1 MADETRVPAKYRG
14 IGIRIEDDVVITAKG
29 NEVLTAGVA
38 KEVDEIE
45 AIMAAK
51 PGSPR
56 CMDRPVGI
64 SCAWPG
70 SSTTAWS
77 RQARRSSPALPG
89 VA

>member
-45 AIMAAK
+45 AIMAAGRAHNEAVEQHFAQLNAAAPAK
-51 PGSPR
+51 PATKASKR
-56 CMDRPVGI
+56 K
-64 SCAWPG
+64 AK
-70 SSTTAWS
+70 
-77 RQARRSSPALPG
+77 
-89 VA
+89 